1 MSTKA
6 EKKAAKAAAHKKRV
20 KKEAH
25 EKRIRDAQKAA
36 AKRKNAKRVEKQQ
49 QAAKLERI
57 RKKKENMK
65 EFNREQ
71 QRLQAA
77 KAKRIRENNKKMEM
91 AKVLKAQKKK
101 ENIKKANIARNAAAQ
116 RRKEVAEAKA
126 LRAPELLAAS
136 KEAQAGAIIR
146 HQREVEITFDITT
159 MEEQIREMLSQHGE
173 IESLKKNIRGGL
185 DVRFANREAAES
197 LLKKKSNT
205 SISASLTFPVTPV
218 VIKQHCLYYMPQG
231 YVIDQEVLNA
241 TAEYFS
247 SISVVQQVK
256 KLRNAV
262 LVVFE
267 DEETRDQ
274 MVKQSEKTN
283 WKILDHLI
291 GPCHGGL
298 PPAIN
303 KKRRK
308 PQNQQKKKKKK
319 KKKEKQ
325 PKCQWSSPLA

>member
-1 MSTKA
+1 MG
-6 EKKAAKAAAHKKRV
+6 EKDAKAAAHKKRL
-20 KKEAH
+20 KREAH
-25 EKRIRDAQKAA
+25 EKRQRDAQKKAA
-36 AKRKNAKRVEKQQ
+36 TRKRVKQLQREQ
-49 QAAKLERI
+49 QEQKAERL
-57 RKKKENMK
+57 RRKKENAKAHNK
-65 EFNREQ
+65 EV
-71 QRLQAA
+71 QRLQAL
-77 KAKRIRENNKKMEM
+77 KAQRKRETKRKLELARLE
-91 AKVLKAQKKK
+91 KAQKKR
-101 ENIKKANIARNAAAQ
+101 ENIKKANIARMEAAQ
-116 RRKEVAEAKA
+116 RRKEIAEAKA
-126 LRAPELLAAS
+126 LRAPEVLAAS
-136 KEAQAGAIIR
+136 KEAQAGAILR
-146 HQREVEITFDITT
+146 HQREVEIAFDITS

-185 DVRFANREAAES
+185 DVRFASREAAES

-262 LVVFE
+262 LIVFE

-274 MVKQSEKTN
+274 MVKQSTKTN
-283 WKILDHLI
+283 WKILDHRI
-291 GPCHGGL
+291 GPCHAGL

-303 KKRRK
+303 RKRRK
-308 PQNQQKKKKKK
+308 PQHPQTKKKRNTNTNGI
-319 KKKEKQ
+319 Q
-325 PKCQWSSPLA
+325 H